1 MPFVKVDV
9 RQQIE
14 EQRENDPEFRKTW
27 DESRTEYKLIGEMI
41 SLRKQEKITQKELV
55 KLIGSNQQAISQ
67 IERKWFHPT
76 IKLFSK
82 ILDVLGY
89 ELKIVKK
96 EIM

>member
-14 EQRENDPEFRKTW
+14 EQRENDHEFRKTW

-67 IERKWFHPT
+67 IERKGFHPT